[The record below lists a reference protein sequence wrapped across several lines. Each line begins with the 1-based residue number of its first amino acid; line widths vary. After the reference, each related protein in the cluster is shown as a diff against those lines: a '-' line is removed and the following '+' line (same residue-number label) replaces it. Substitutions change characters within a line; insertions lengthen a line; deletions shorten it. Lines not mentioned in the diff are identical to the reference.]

1 MAEQGSRAT
10 TAARRRKSSDDAR
23 VRERGDIYFAY
34 RPRVERDVARSL
46 DDVQRLYMILSP
58 RGKAS
63 YRLIVIPSKRLP
75 STDRGGDRKAWGF
88 VEKVSSRP
96 DEVEDELDPKSY
108 LTKSLGERRRPP
120 ARPAGEGVY
129 SIVRH
134 REHAHLAY
142 VLELP
147 REPGEVQ
154 QALSIAEEASYIVAV
169 KNPKA
174 PSAPDTRLDETR
186 RARLPDRLQRRF
198 RGRRFI
204 PLDPPDFL
212 DHEGAEILL
221 VGARRGVVEDLGL
234 ELIRE
239 EETEATAEIF
249 NDLRMERSVH
259 PIEPLLK
266 GQWA

>member
-1 MAEQGSRAT
+1 MPQQSSRST
-10 TAARRRKSSDDAR
+10 TAARRRMSPDEGR

-34 RPRVERDVARSL
+34 RPKIEREVARSL
-46 DDVQRLYMILSP
+46 DDLQRLYMILSP

-88 VEKVSSRP
+88 VDKVSSRA

-108 LTKSLGERRRPP
+108 LTKTRGERRQPP

-129 SIVRH
+129 SIVLH
-134 REHAHLAY
+134 RGHSHLAY

-147 REPGEVQ
+147 RELGEVQ
-154 QALSIAEEASYIVAV
+154 RALAIADEASYIAAV
-169 KNPKA
+169 KNPRM
-174 PSAPDTRLDETR
+174 PPAPDAGLDEKR
-186 RARLPDRLQRRF
+186 RARFPDSLQRRF

-221 VGARRGVVEDLGL
+221 VGARRGVVEDLDL

-249 NDLRMERSVH
+249 EDLHMERSVH
-259 PIEPLLK
+259 PVEPLLK